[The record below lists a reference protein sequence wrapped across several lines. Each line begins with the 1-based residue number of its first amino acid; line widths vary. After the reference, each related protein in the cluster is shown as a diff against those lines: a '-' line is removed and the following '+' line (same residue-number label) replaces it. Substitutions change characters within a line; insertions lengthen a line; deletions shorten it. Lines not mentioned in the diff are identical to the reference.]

1 MILVCGEALVDL
13 FVAAPQGGEMPA
25 RAVAGGSPFNLATG
39 LARLG
44 VPAAFLGGLSRDR
57 FGAFL
62 AQRLADE
69 GVDRRF
75 LARSDRPTTISAIVT
90 ASDGQPGYSFHGE
103 GAADRWLEP
112 ADLPAMLPP
121 EVEALAFGSYTLAVE
136 PVGSTL
142 AALAARE
149 AGRRVISI
157 DPNLRPMVV
166 GDMVR
171 WAEAAER
178 FYRVATIVKA
188 SDEDVRIA
196 WDGQR
201 SIQEAAA
208 YWIGLGA
215 GLVVITE
222 GAGGA
227 TAFCRAGQVS
237 APGHAVEVVD
247 TVGAG
252 DSFHAALLARLAQT
266 GRLRPDAVAT
276 LDLEALADLLAYATA
291 AAAVTVTRRGADLPS
306 RTEVDASF
314 RQGRAQG

>member
-1 MILVCGEALVDL
+1 
-13 FVAAPQGGEMPA
+13 
-25 RAVAGGSPFNLATG
+25 
-39 LARLG
+39 
-44 VPAAFLGGLSRDR
+44 
-57 FGAFL
+57 
-62 AQRLADE
+62 
-69 GVDRRF
+69 
-75 LARSDRPTTISAIVT
+75 
-90 ASDGQPGYSFHGE
+90 
-103 GAADRWLEP
+103 
-112 ADLPAMLPP
+112 MLPP

-222 GAGGA
+222 GSGGA

-237 APGHAVEVVD
+237 APGHAVQVVD

-252 DSFHAALLARLAQT
+252 DAFVGAFAAAIDSGGDLARGLAYGSVAGALACLTPGAQPSLPT
-266 GRLRPDAVAT
+266 KAAIDARLR
-276 LDLEALADLLAYATA
+276 
-291 AAAVTVTRRGADLPS
+291 DLPPI
-306 RTEVDASF
+306 RV
-314 RQGRAQG
+314 R